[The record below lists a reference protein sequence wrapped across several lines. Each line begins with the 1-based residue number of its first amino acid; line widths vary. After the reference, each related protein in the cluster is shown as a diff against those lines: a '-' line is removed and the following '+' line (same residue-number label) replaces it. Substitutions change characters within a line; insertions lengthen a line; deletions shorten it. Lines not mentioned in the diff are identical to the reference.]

1 MLLSGALRG
10 RVERR
15 RWEFVGSNLRTGGD
29 TRRLPA
35 RAKRGS
41 GERSLT
47 QSRVSS
53 SDATSGSSIAGELL
67 TAGFASDTP
76 GQMPSRR
83 QLAVGLGYVGA
94 AAVYVAIGVWF
105 TDFLLSYF
113 VGLAYLLLVAW
124 LVPAGVRR
132 LF

>member
-1 MLLSGALRG
+1 MTNIEA
-10 RVERR
+10 
-15 RWEFVGSNLRTGGD
+15 
-29 TRRLPA
+29 
-35 RAKRGS
+35 
-41 GERSLT
+41 SLA

-53 SDATSGSSIAGELL
+53 PDATSGSSIAGEPL
-67 TAGFASDTP
+67 TAGRFASDTP
-76 GQMPSRR
+76 GHMPSRR

-94 AAVYVAIGVWF
+94 AVVYVAIGVWF
-105 TDFLLSYF
+105 TGFLLSYF